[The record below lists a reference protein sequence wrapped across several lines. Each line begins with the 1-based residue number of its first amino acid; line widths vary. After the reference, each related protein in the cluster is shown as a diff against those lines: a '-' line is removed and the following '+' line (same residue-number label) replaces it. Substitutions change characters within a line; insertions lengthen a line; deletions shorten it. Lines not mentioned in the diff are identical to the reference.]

1 MDSSSRQSASSSTFN
16 KRRFSTSVQ
25 EPDGFRF
32 YSVAILRTWSGLI
45 FIFICSLRIN
55 ASAGL
60 GREAGHWSMPTCA
73 ICLSKKKT
81 FNMVTAGWALGH
93 FCSWFPDNWRQEIDN
108 ALAAMSSVLKRD
120 GAIVILE
127 TLTTGSLTPAPPTKT
142 LGLYY
147 DHLENEHGFIRTEIR
162 TDYLFSSVDE
172 AVELMEFF
180 FGADLSLAIRKN
192 GWVRVPEWTGVWGKK
207 HRDFAGRQ

>member
-1 MDSSSRQSASSSTFN
+1 MI
-16 KRRFSTSVQ
+16 SV
-25 EPDGFRF
+25 ED
-32 YSVAILRTWSGLI
+32 ADGLI
-45 FIFICSLRIN
+45 EPSIRQFIDIQQAKVLDVGTGTGRLPLLFSRHTQNMVGVDIHFHMLLENQRQRRLREGSWTLVH
-55 ASAGL
+55 ADL
-60 GREAGHWSMPTCA
+60 RDLPF
-73 ICLSKKKT
+73 KKKS

-207 HRDFAGRQ
+207 T